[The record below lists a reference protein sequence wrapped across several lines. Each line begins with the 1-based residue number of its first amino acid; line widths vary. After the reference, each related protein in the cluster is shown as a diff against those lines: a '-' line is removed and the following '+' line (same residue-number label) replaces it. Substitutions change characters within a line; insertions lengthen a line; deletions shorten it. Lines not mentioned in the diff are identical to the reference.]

1 MMMIQLNAQATGHA
15 APAPAHSALRPAFSV
30 TAGVRISALS

>member
-1 MMMIQLNAQATGHA
+1 MITTQLNAQATGLA
-15 APAPAHSALRPAFSV
+15 AHFAPRHAFSV

>member
-1 MMMIQLNAQATGHA
+1 MMITQLNAQATGLA
-15 APAPAHSALRPAFSV
+15 APAHSAPRPAFSV

>member
-1 MMMIQLNAQATGHA
+1 MMITQLNAQATGLA
-15 APAPAHSALRPAFSV
+15 APAHSAPRSAFSV

>member
-1 MMMIQLNAQATGHA
+1 MMMIQLNAQATGHV
-15 APAPAHSALRPAFSV
+15 APAHSALRPAFSV

>member
-1 MMMIQLNAQATGHA
+1 MMITQLNAQATGLA
-15 APAPAHSALRPAFSV
+15 APAHSAPRFAFSV